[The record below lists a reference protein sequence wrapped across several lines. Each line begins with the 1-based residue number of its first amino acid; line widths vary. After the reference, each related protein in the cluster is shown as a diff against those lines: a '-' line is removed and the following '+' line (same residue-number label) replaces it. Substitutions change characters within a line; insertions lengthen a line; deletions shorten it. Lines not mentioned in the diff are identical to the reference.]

1 MAQFL
6 NPEFAKVKKNGDLA
20 VLEVQMVH
28 EEVQNRMDFVIVPKV
43 TGKGSRSGFE
53 DTDLRGRNC

>member
-28 EEVQNRMDFVIVPKV
+28 EEV
-43 TGKGSRSGFE
+43 
-53 DTDLRGRNC
+53 